1 MDSYTVWL
9 EKCPLEF
16 QRIMNEIFNSYSKF
30 YIVYIHDVLVFSES
44 IKQCFKHLRTFF
56 SITKQN
62 GLAVSKSKISIFQT
76 RVQFLGHYTFQKTI
90 TPIERS
96 LEFANKFLD
105 KILDKLHSK
114 GFLGSLNY
122 ILDFYPNINFLAKP
136 PHDRPKKNPPSQ
148 IDQLIKVV

>member
-1 MDSYTVWL
+1 MDQISNSKQKISFIKISLYICIFQIWYEIRILANTNWSKRMVQNCIHNPFWIIWMDSYTVWL

-62 GLAVSKSKISIFQT
+62 RLAVSKSKISIFQT
-76 RVQFLGHYTFQKTI
+76 RV
-90 TPIERS
+90 
-96 LEFANKFLD
+96 
-105 KILDKLHSK
+105 
-114 GFLGSLNY
+114 
-122 ILDFYPNINFLAKP
+122 
-136 PHDRPKKNPPSQ
+136 
-148 IDQLIKVV
+148 